1 MIESITSKC
10 ASQVKDGPCTGYL
23 GSLEAENYVK
33 MTHVVVRKLRRL
45 PRWPLHQHLTRL
57 WRLQRRRLTADALFW
72 YVAVAANAWAYRPDT
87 VLDAFFLLYAASL
100 VIFMQLGFVMISTG
114 CVWVNKVHNTLLNI
128 FLDACGTS
136 LGWYT
141 VVYVLVFGGTAKK
154 PTTFIG
160 SENFFLVGVKNDS
173 LWIFQFAFC
182 GTSTTIVGWAIIC
195 VTVFLRLLGRGAWHD
210 SNAGFV
216 SH

>member
-1 MIESITSKC
+1 
-10 ASQVKDGPCTGYL
+10 
-23 GSLEAENYVK
+23 
-33 MTHVVVRKLRRL
+33 
-45 PRWPLHQHLTRL
+45 
-57 WRLQRRRLTADALFW
+57 
-72 YVAVAANAWAYRPDT
+72 
-87 VLDAFFLLYAASL
+87 
-100 VIFMQLGFVMISTG
+100 MQLGFVMISTG

-182 GTSTTIVGWAIIC
+182 GTSTTIVG
-195 VTVFLRLLGRGAWHD
+195 
-210 SNAGFV
+210 
-216 SH
+216 